1 MTDIIISCQVNPRSH
16 KQQSQT
22 GEKVRG
28 KVRSSWACGDG
39 GSENGGR
46 EEEEED
52 GVAADCDDNVDD
64 GDGVDGGGDGDQGD
78 DHDGDHGDGGGG
90 DCYDDGFLPNTIY
103 YHKALEKEMASH
115 SSILAW
121 KIPAPTEQLAGYSS
135 EVAKSWIRLCV

>member
-1 MTDIIISCQVNPRSH
+1 MS
-16 KQQSQT
+16 
-22 GEKVRG
+22 
-28 KVRSSWACGDG
+28 A
-39 GSENGGR
+39 
-46 EEEEED
+46 
-52 GVAADCDDNVDD
+52 AADHGDD
-64 GDGVDGGGDGDQGD
+64 GDGVDGSGDGDGADDGGDDGDGVGDGGDGDQGD
-78 DHDGDHGDGGGG
+78 DHDGDHGDGGGS